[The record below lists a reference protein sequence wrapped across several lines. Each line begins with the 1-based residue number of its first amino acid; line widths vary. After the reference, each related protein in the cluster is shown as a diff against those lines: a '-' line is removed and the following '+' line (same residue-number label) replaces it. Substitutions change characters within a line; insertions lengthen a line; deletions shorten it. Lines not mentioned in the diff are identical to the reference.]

1 MSRIIYK
8 RIDGGTLMK
17 SNTILLVFV
26 IIIVIAAVSYI
37 VGMLMKRRNEEKL
50 KKLEQR
56 KLDLFDLPVFD
67 EVDEIKKMHL
77 VGQSQNTFRE
87 WSQKWEDIST
97 TSFAELESRIFEVE
111 NLNETFR
118 FFNVKDAIAAVDETM
133 TEMETEV
140 EEIRQG
146 LKDLKDSEERNSL
159 AVQEALDQFGEIN
172 EQIKNESESFGPA
185 LPVVQEQAE
194 AIEKS
199 FKQFV
204 NLNSSGDPMEARTV
218 LVQAEED
225 TYALADLVDDIPPL
239 VEELTETFPGQ
250 LDEIEEG
257 YSKLLE
263 QHYQFPTKDLPEEV
277 RQTRGQIDDAL
288 SALKKME
295 LTEVQN
301 ISSIIATRIEQLYER
316 LEKEIEARQYVEK
329 NLDVAL
335 KFVAHVMKNNRN
347 LMIELDHTSQ
357 SYTLNNNE
365 LGMTRAFQTQLDGIE
380 RQLVQIQDHLKD
392 EMVIYSESAE
402 AIEASLNMMEDT
414 ENQQVEI
421 SDALKNL
428 RKDEEIAAEKIET
441 YEFKLRRMK
450 RYVDQQRLPGL
461 PQEYLEFFFVATD
474 RVEELSR
481 ELSKI
486 RIDMDEINQ
495 LVSFCDE
502 DMLLLDEK
510 TNELVDSA
518 ALTEQMLQYA
528 NRYRHSHPQIEQAI
542 NKSLHFFTEEYRY
555 QAALDEIGVALE
567 AVEPGA
573 FKRIESI
580 YFQTKEMMY

>member
-1 MSRIIYK
+1 MLPIK
-8 RIDGGTLMK
+8 KHNGGTSMK

-26 IIIVIAAVSYI
+26 IIIVIAAISYVI
-37 VGMLMKRRNEEKL
+37 GVLMKRRNEEKL

-97 TSFAELESRIFEVE
+97 SSFAELESRIFEVE

-140 EEIRQG
+140 AEIRQG
-146 LKDLKDSEERNSL
+146 LKELKDSEERNSL
-159 AVQEALDQFGEIN
+159 AVQEALDQFGELN
-172 EQIKNESESFGPA
+172 EQIKNESDSFGPA
-185 LPVVQEQAE
+185 LLVVQEKAE
-194 AIEKS
+194 EIEKS

-239 VEELTETFPGQ
+239 VSELTDTFPGQ
-250 LDEIEEG
+250 LDEIEAG
-257 YSKLLE
+257 YNKLLE

-301 ISSIIATRIEQLYER
+301 ISSIVTTRIDQLYER

-365 LGMTRAFQTQLDGIE
+365 LGMTRSFQTQLDGIE
-380 RQLVQIQDHLKD
+380 RKLLQIQEHLKD
-392 EMVIYSESAE
+392 ETVIYSESAE

-421 SDALKNL
+421 SDSLKNL
-428 RKDEEIAAEKIET
+428 RKDEEVAAEKIET

-450 RYVDQQRLPGL
+450 RYVDQQRLPGV

-495 LVSFCDE
+495 LVAFCDE

-555 QAALDEIGVALE
+555 QTALDEIGVALE

-580 YFQTKEMMY
+580 YFQNKEMMY